1 MGRKKLSLRQRIWLK
16 ISKLLGIFHKTNE
29 SGNNMSQ
36 R

>member
-1 MGRKKLSLRQRIWLK
+1 MGRKKLGLRQRIWLK
-16 ISKLLGIFHKTNE
+16 IAKLFGFLHKTNE